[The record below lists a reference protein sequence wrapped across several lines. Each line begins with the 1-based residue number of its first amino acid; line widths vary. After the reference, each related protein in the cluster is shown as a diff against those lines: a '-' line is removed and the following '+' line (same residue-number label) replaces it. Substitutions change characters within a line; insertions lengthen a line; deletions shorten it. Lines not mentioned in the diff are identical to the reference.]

1 MLMCGIFFKGF
12 PFLFFWEVL
21 VNDGIMAR
29 FRIDGKAIYVGVRK
43 IWYEGKEEGK
53 GEKEVVGNQYLSI
66 RRRTRI
72 FSFSSEDR
80 KEYYTRVRRG
90 RYIVMRTSFH
100 FPKIS
105 KHIK

>member
-1 MLMCGIFFKGF
+1 MLMCGIFLKGF

-43 IWYEGKEEGK
+43 IWYEGKEEGRRRRRLEINICQF
-53 GEKEVVGNQYLSI
+53 G
-66 RRRTRI
+66 RRTRI

-80 KEYYTRVRRG
+80 KEYYTRVSKG